1 MDYGKLTDHNGK
13 NVDFRNV
20 ILIMTTNAGAADM
33 AKEAIGFQR
42 MEREGEDEEAINRM
56 FTPEFR
62 NRLDA
67 IIPFGALSN
76 DIIQRVVD
84 KFVIQLEGQLADRG
98 VMIELTD
105 AARAWLGRKG
115 YDPKMG
121 ARPLARTIQEF
132 VKKPL
137 AEELLFGR
145 LSKGGLV
152 RIDVQDGKVVF
163 DYPGGKPLPEPT
175 AEADEEPD
183 AEPEVPEAELVE

>member
-1 MDYGKLTDHNGK
+1 
-13 NVDFRNV
+13 
-20 ILIMTTNAGAADM
+20 
-33 AKEAIGFQR
+33 
-42 MEREGEDEEAINRM
+42 M

-67 IIPFGALSN
+67 IIPFAALSN

-115 YDPKMG
+115 YDVKMG

-145 LSKGGLV
+145 LAKGGLV
-152 RIDVQDGKVVF
+152 RIDVQDGKIVF
-163 DYPGGKPLPEPT
+163 EYPGGKPLEDST
-175 AEADEEPD
+175 AESDEDEPD
-183 AEPEVPEAELVE
+183 SPPEVPEPELVI